1 MKKIVLFLLLL
12 MFFAPAKGIKRFHHS
27 VFDIA
32 PKASFYIGEDA
43 YFGIGAECVVNPVKQ
58 IGIRLNI
65 TELTFGNGT
74 YFYLNYLNSGEWGLS
89 GLSLD
94 GLFYIPMTEIEP
106 YVHGGLGFEIFDPPG
121 PGDTHTFFSFRF
133 GMGLNYSVNP
143 KTKVFVEPGIIIYDA
158 GNTETVFRLSF
169 GARFGIL

>member
-1 MKKIVLFLLLL
+1 MKRTIPLTLFLLL
-12 MFFAPAKGIKRFHHS
+12 FAQAKGVKRFTHS
-27 VFDIA
+27 NVEIA
-32 PKASFYIGEDA
+32 PKASLYIGEDA
-43 YFGIGAECVVNPVKQ
+43 YFGIGAEGVVNPVRQ

-65 TELTFGNGT
+65 TEIIFGNGT
-74 YFYLNYLNSGEWGLS
+74 HFYLNSGNWSLS

-94 GLFYIPMTEIEP
+94 GLFYIPMAEMEP
-106 YVHGGLGFEIFDPPG
+106 YVHSGLGFEIFNPPG
-121 PGDTHTFFSFRF
+121 GGGIHTFFSFRF
-133 GMGLNYSVNP
+133 GMGLSYPVNP